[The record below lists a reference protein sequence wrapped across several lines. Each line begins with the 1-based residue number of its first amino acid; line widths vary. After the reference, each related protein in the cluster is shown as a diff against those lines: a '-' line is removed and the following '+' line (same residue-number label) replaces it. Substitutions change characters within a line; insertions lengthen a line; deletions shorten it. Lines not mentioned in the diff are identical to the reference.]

1 MAQVCAI
8 NTEAEDRGGRVV
20 LDEPCRGST
29 SSEQRRQEELWYLDT
44 GASNHMTGNR
54 AAFSELDTGVVGTMK
69 FGDNSGVDI
78 QGRGT
83 VVFQCKNGE
92 HKALTDVYYIPKL
105 RSNIV
110 SIGQLDE
117 RGCQV
122 LIDGSVLRIRDCE
135 RKLLAKVERGRNRLY
150 TLALHIARPVC
161 LAARCDDAAWCWH
174 ARFGHL
180 SFDALARM
188 YSCSLSQASGM
199 DSIPVCWK
207 FEIFPRRAFVL
218 PSGKNFARN
227 ALEHLA

>member
-1 MAQVCAI
+1 
-8 NTEAEDRGGRVV
+8 
-20 LDEPCRGST
+20 
-29 SSEQRRQEELWYLDT
+29 
-44 GASNHMTGNR
+44 MTGNR
-54 AAFSELDTGVVGTMK
+54 AAFSELDTGVVGTVK

-78 QGRGT
+78 QGCGT

-122 LIDGSVLRIRDCE
+122 LIDGGVLRIRE
-135 RKLLAKVERGRNRLY
+135 RKRKLLAKVERGRNQLY
-150 TLALHIARPVC
+150 TLTLRIARPVC
-161 LAARCDDAAWCWH
+161 LAARCDDAAWRWH

-188 YSCSLSQASGM
+188 AWQGM
-199 DSIPVCWK
+199 VRGAATD
-207 FEIFPRRAFVL
+207 
-218 PSGKNFARN
+218 
-227 ALEHLA
+227 

>member
-1 MAQVCAI
+1 
-8 NTEAEDRGGRVV
+8 
-20 LDEPCRGST
+20 
-29 SSEQRRQEELWYLDT
+29 
-44 GASNHMTGNR
+44 MTGNR
-54 AAFSELDTGVVGTMK
+54 AAFSELDTGVVGTVK

-83 VVFQCKNGE
+83 VVFQCKSGE

-122 LIDGSVLRIRDCE
+122 LIDSGVLRIKDRE

-150 TLALHIARPVC
+150 TLALRIARPVC
-161 LAARCDDAAWCWH
+161 LAARCDDEAWRWH

-188 YSCSLSQASGM
+188 ARRGMVRELPLIEHAGELCDSCLAGKQRRLPFPKKASY
-199 DSIPVCWK
+199 
-207 FEIFPRRAFVL
+207 RA
-218 PSGKNFARN
+218 GDI
-227 ALEHLA
+227 LELVHGDLCGPITPATHGGRCY

>member
-1 MAQVCAI
+1 MCAI
-8 NTEAEDRGGRVV
+8 NTGAEEDQSARVV
-20 LDEPCRGST
+20 LDEPRARVNLGRAEEET
-29 SSEQRRQEELWYLDT
+29 EELWYLDT

-54 AAFSELDTGVVGTMK
+54 AAFSELDTGVVGTVK

-122 LIDGSVLRIRDCE
+122 LIDGGVLRISDRE
-135 RKLLAKVERGRNRLY
+135 RKLLTKVEHGRNRLY
-150 TLALHIARPVC
+150 TLALRIAPGVLGGKVR
-161 LAARCDDAAWCWH
+161 RC
-174 ARFGHL
+174 GV
-180 SFDALARM
+180 ALARALWPFELR
-188 YSCSLSQASGM
+188 CSG
-199 DSIPVCWK
+199 
-207 FEIFPRRAFVL
+207 
-218 PSGKNFARN
+218 
-227 ALEHLA
+227 